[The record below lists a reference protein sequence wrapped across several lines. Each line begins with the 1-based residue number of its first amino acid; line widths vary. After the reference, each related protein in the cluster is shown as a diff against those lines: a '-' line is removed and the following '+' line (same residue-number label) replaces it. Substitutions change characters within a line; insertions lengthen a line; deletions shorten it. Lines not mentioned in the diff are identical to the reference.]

1 MRRRGSAMKTTS
13 NSEAAELDH
22 LDELDR
28 EYYRLKLEQLR
39 DELDHFKCDR
49 EYYELKLE
57 QLSWCLP
64 VVRAAKAMLVDNIP
78 LQLRMDRLADA
89 VRALEAAEREGR
101 WAIPS

>member
-1 MRRRGSAMKTTS
+1 MRRRGPAVHMTS
-13 NSEAAELDH
+13 NSKAAELDH

-64 VVRAAKAMLVDNIP
+64 VVRAAKAWRAERWSILGA
-78 LQLRMDRLADA
+78 QRLDQA

-101 WAIPS
+101 WTIPS

>member
-1 MRRRGSAMKTTS
+1 MKTTS

-28 EYYRLKLEQLR
+28 EYYR
-39 DELDHFKCDR
+39 
-49 EYYELKLE
+49 LKLE

-101 WAIPS
+101 WTIPS